1 LNAFAQQLLGV
12 AKGYLGPATQTFL
25 SAEFHAL
32 GVNANTIG
40 PEQLEALVARVRM
53 KAARAMGDERAAE
66 LASALAACGVV
77 QKAADGGH
85 RLASDAAAKLLAA
98 GRARPAEVAYRALVD
113 KHGDIE
119 AYCGLA
125 RAQAAQ
131 QDVGA
136 ALTTL
141 REAAA
146 RFAQGGDRATA
157 VALLLEAVAIAP
169 SDLAAHRRLAAALA
183 NQGDL
188 PSAIRE
194 YARFV
199 DMALAQ
205 QDTRRAWLELTYG
218 RETLGD
224 LPGLRAIVD
233 RLVAASGGSAGPA
246 PRIGEVPPI
255 IARSELAPRPPA
267 AKTHVPSP
275 IAMSRPTALTH
286 KSEPSALRP
295 EPPALRPEPAAV
307 RTEPPAL
314 RPEPPAL
321 RPEPPALRP
330 EPAALRTEPAKTVA
344 TAAAAAAAA
353 AEAKSHPL
361 GARMHAP
368 EQTTRPSASQ
378 TTVVLKG
385 ASTVTHATDLGGPI
399 DLLARAGFASNGH
412 TPQPVA
418 APARAPR
425 APRPPLDMES
435 QIKALVPKGN
445 DLDAANTAAT
455 KATLLIGMRDKRANE
470 ATLDAARRLLTLGKL
485 QSASDLLLD
494 YIAHGFTDREAQR
507 LLIEIDCA
515 IGRRDT
521 AKEKCHLLS
530 HAYRLDGRNDV
541 AEDVERIAR
550 IL

>member
-1 LNAFAQQLLGV
+1 MNAFAQQLLGV

-25 SAEFHAL
+25 SAEFQAL
-32 GVNANTIG
+32 GVNANTVS
-40 PEQLEALVARVRM
+40 PAQLESLVARVRT
-53 KAARAMGDERAAE
+53 KAARAMGEERAAE
-66 LASALAACGVV
+66 LASALSACGAA
-77 QKAADGGH
+77 QKPMNGGH
-85 RLASDAAAKLLAA
+85 RRASDAAAKLLEG
-98 GRARPAEVAYRALVD
+98 GRARQSEVAYRELVE

-119 AYCGLA
+119 AHCGLA

-141 REAAA
+141 REAAG
-146 RFAQGGDRATA
+146 RFAQRGDRASA

-199 DMALAQ
+199 DFALAQ
-205 QDTRRAWLELTYG
+205 KDTRRAWLELSYG

-233 RLVAASGGSAGPA
+233 RVAAATGGAAGPA
-246 PRIGEVPPI
+246 PRTGEIPPI
-255 IARSELAPRPPA
+255 IARSELAPRPVAPA
-267 AKTHVPSP
+267 PKIERP
-275 IAMSRPTALTH
+275 IFRVEAEPPTFRTTPA
-286 KSEPSALRP
+286 ALRP
-295 EPPALRPEPAAV
+295 EPRAFRSEPEPPTF

-314 RPEPPAL
+314 RPEPPK
-321 RPEPPALRP
+321 PEP
-330 EPAALRTEPAKTVA
+330 
-344 TAAAAAAAA
+344 
-353 AEAKSHPL
+353 
-361 GARMHAP
+361 
-368 EQTTRPSASQ
+368 TTRPSASQ
-378 TTVVLKG
+378 TTVVLNG
-385 ASTVTHATDLGGPI
+385 ASTVTHAEQVDLGRPV
-399 DLLARAGFASNGH
+399 DLLARAGLAPNGH
-412 TPQPVA
+412 KPAPIMAPVI
-418 APARAPR
+418 APARPPR
-425 APRPPLDMES
+425 AARPPLDLELQLRS
-435 QIKALVPKGN
+435 LVPQGN
-445 DLDAANTAAT
+445 DLEAANIVAAR
-455 KATLLIGMRDKRANE
+455 ATLLIGRRDKRATD
-470 ATLDAARRLLTLGKL
+470 ATLDAARRLLTHGKL

-494 YIAHGFTDREAQR
+494 YIAHGLTDREPQR

-530 HAYRLDGRNDV
+530 HAYRLDGRTDV

>member
-1 LNAFAQQLLGV
+1 MNAFAQQLLGV

-40 PEQLEALVARVRM
+40 PAQLESLVARVRT
-53 KAARAMGDERAAE
+53 KAARAMGEERAAE
-66 LASALAACGVV
+66 LASALAACAEA
-77 QKAADGGH
+77 QKPTSSGGSRSAH
-85 RLASDAAAKLLAA
+85 DAAAKLLES
-98 GRARPAEVAYRALVD
+98 GRARQSEVAYRELVD
-113 KHGDIE
+113 KQGDID

-141 REAAA
+141 REAAG
-146 RFAQGGDRATA
+146 RFAQRGDRATA

-188 PSAIRE
+188 PSAVRE

-205 QDTRRAWLELTYG
+205 QDTRRAWLELSYG

-233 RLVAASGGSAGPA
+233 RLAAATGGAAGPA
-246 PRIGEVPPI
+246 PRMGEVPPI
-255 IARSELAPRPPA
+255 IARSELAPRPAPPA
-267 AKTHVPSP
+267 PK
-275 IAMSRPTALTH
+275 IERPTFRA
-286 KSEPSALRP
+286 EP
-295 EPPALRPEPAAV
+295 EPPTF
-307 RTEPPAL
+307 RTEPRAL
-314 RPEPPAL
+314 RAEPPK
-321 RPEPPALRP
+321 
-330 EPAALRTEPAKTVA
+330 PAATT
-344 TAAAAAAAA
+344 
-353 AEAKSHPL
+353 SSSDHPL
-361 GARMHAP
+361 AARIHSQEP
-368 EQTTRPSASQ
+368 TTRPSASQ
-378 TTVVLKG
+378 TTVVLNG
-385 ASTVTHATDLGGPI
+385 ASTVTHAEQVDLGAV
-399 DLLARAGFASNGH
+399 DLLARAGLSPNGQK
-412 TPQPVA
+412 PQLVA
-418 APARAPR
+418 APVRPARR
-425 APRPPLDMES
+425 PRPPLDMEQELKS
-435 QIKALVPKGN
+435 LIPKGN
-445 DLDAANTAAT
+445 DLDAANTAST
-455 KATLLIGMRDKRANE
+455 RATLLIGMRDKRANE

-530 HAYRLDGRNDV
+530 HAYRLDGRTDV

>member
-25 SAEFHAL
+25 SSEFKAL

-40 PEQLEALVARVRM
+40 PAQLEALVARVRT

-66 LASALAACGVV
+66 LASALAACGAA
-77 QKAADGGH
+77 QKQTSGGH
-85 RLASDAAAKLLAA
+85 LLASDAAGKLLAS
-98 GRARPAEVAYRALVD
+98 GRAHPAEVAYRQLVE
-113 KHGDIE
+113 KHGDID

-131 QDVGA
+131 QDGGA

-146 RFAQGGDRATA
+146 KFAQAGDRASA
-157 VALLLEAVAIAP
+157 VGLLLEAVAIAP

-205 QDTRRAWLELTYG
+205 QDTRRAWLELAYG

-233 RLVAASGGSAGPA
+233 RVAAASGGSAGPA
-246 PRIGEVPPI
+246 PRTGEVPQM
-255 IARSELAPRPPA
+255 IARSELAPSAPTPRM
-267 AKTHVPSP
+267 HIPSP
-275 IAMSRPTALTH
+275 VAMSRPTALTP
-286 KSEPSALRP
+286 KS
-295 EPPALRPEPAAV
+295 EPPALRP
-307 RTEPPAL
+307 EPPAL

-330 EPAALRTEPAKTVA
+330 EPAALRAEPTKP
-344 TAAAAAAAA
+344 AAAAAAPKTQPLGQRLHA
-353 AEAKSHPL
+353 AEP
-361 GARMHAP
+361 
-368 EQTTRPSASQ
+368 TTRPSASQ

-385 ASTVTHATDLGGPI
+385 ASTVTHAQQVDLGGPV
-399 DLLARAGFASNGH
+399 DLLARAGFGSNGH
-412 TPQPVA
+412 TPRPVA
-418 APARAPR
+418 TPVRPPRPA
-425 APRPPLDMES
+425 RPPLDMELE
-435 QIKALVPKGN
+435 IKALVPNGN
-445 DLDAANTAAT
+445 DMAAANTVAT
-455 KATLLIGMRDKRANE
+455 RATLLIGMRDKRATD

-485 QSASDLLLD
+485 VPASDLLLD

-530 HAYRLDGRNDV
+530 HAYRLDGRTDV

>member
-1 LNAFAQQLLGV
+1 MNAFAQQLLGV
-12 AKGYLGPATQTFL
+12 AKGYLGPAAQTLL
-25 SAEFHAL
+25 STELHAI
-32 GVNANTIG
+32 GVNANTVT
-40 PEQLEALVARVRM
+40 PAQLDALVARVRA

-66 LASALAACGVV
+66 LASALAACGVA
-77 QKAADGGH
+77 QKPTDGGH
-85 RLASDAAAKLLAA
+85 RLASDAAAKLLAN
-98 GRARPAEVAYRALVD
+98 GRARHAEIAYRELVD

-119 AYCGLA
+119 SYCGLA
-125 RAQAAQ
+125 RAQAGQ

-141 REAAA
+141 RDAAA
-146 RFAQGGDRATA
+146 RFAQAGDRASA
-157 VALLLEAVAIAP
+157 VGLLLEAVAIAP

-199 DMALAQ
+199 DMALAEK
-205 QDTRRAWLELTYG
+205 DTRRAWLELAYG

-233 RLVAASGGSAGPA
+233 RVAVATGGAAGPA
-246 PRIGEVPPI
+246 PRSADVPPI
-255 IARSELAPRPPA
+255 IARSELAPRTPA
-267 AKTHVPSP
+267 AARPTHIPSP
-275 IAMSRPTALTH
+275 VAMSRPAALLQ
-286 KSEPSALRP
+286 KQ
-295 EPPALRPEPAAV
+295 
-307 RTEPPAL
+307 EPPAL

-330 EPAALRTEPAKTVA
+330 EPRALRPEPPALRPEAAALRTQSPTPRD
-344 TAAAAAAAA
+344 AAAV
-353 AEAKSHPL
+353 KSHPL
-361 GARMHAP
+361 GERLHATQP
-368 EQTTRPSASQ
+368 RTRPSASQ
-378 TTVVLKG
+378 TTVVLNG
-385 ASTVTHATDLGGPI
+385 ASTVTHAEQVDLGGPM
-399 DLLARAGFASNGH
+399 DLLARAGLSPNGH
-412 TPQPVA
+412 KPESVAEPVRA
-418 APARAPR
+418 ARP
-425 APRPPLDMES
+425 PRPPLDMELE
-435 QIKALVPKGN
+435 IKALVPKGN
-445 DLDAANTAAT
+445 DLEAANTAAT

-485 QSASDLLLD
+485 VPASDLLLD

-530 HAYRLDGRNDV
+530 YAYRLDGRTDV

>member
-25 SAEFHAL
+25 SSEFQAL

-40 PEQLEALVARVRM
+40 PAQLEALVARVRT

-66 LASALAACGVV
+66 LASALAACGAA
-77 QKAADGGH
+77 QKQSSGSH
-85 RLASDAAAKLLAA
+85 RLASDAAGKLLAG
-98 GRARPAEVAYRALVD
+98 GRAHPAEVAYRQLVE
-113 KHGDIE
+113 KHGDID

-131 QDVGA
+131 GDVGA

-146 RFAQGGDRATA
+146 KFAQAGDRASA
-157 VALLLEAVAIAP
+157 VGLLLEAVAIAP

-194 YARFV
+194 YGRFV

-205 QDTRRAWLELTYG
+205 QDTRRAWLELAYG

-233 RLVAASGGSAGPA
+233 RVAAASGGSAGPA
-246 PRIGEVPPI
+246 PRTGEVPQM
-255 IARSELAPRPPA
+255 IARSELAPRAPA
-267 AKTHVPSP
+267 PKTHIPSP
-275 IAMSRPTALTH
+275 IAMSRPTALTP
-286 KSEPSALRP
+286 KS
-295 EPPALRPEPAAV
+295 EPPALRPEPPV
-307 RTEPPAL
+307 L

-330 EPAALRTEPAKTVA
+330 GPAALRAEPTKPP
-344 TAAAAAAAA
+344 AAAAAPKTQPLGQRLQA
-353 AEAKSHPL
+353 AEP
-361 GARMHAP
+361 
-368 EQTTRPSASQ
+368 TTRPSASQ
-378 TTVVLKG
+378 TTVVLNG
-385 ASTVTHATDLGGPI
+385 ASTVTHAQQIDLGGPV
-399 DLLARAGFASNGH
+399 DLLARAGFGSNGH

-418 APARAPR
+418 TPVRPPRPA
-425 APRPPLDMES
+425 RPPLDMELE
-435 QIKALVPKGN
+435 IKALVPKGN
-445 DLDAANTAAT
+445 DMAAANTAAT
-455 KATLLIGMRDKRANE
+455 RATLLIGMRDKRATD

-485 QSASDLLLD
+485 VPASDLLLD

-530 HAYRLDGRNDV
+530 HAYRLDGRTDV

>member
-25 SAEFHAL
+25 STEFHAL
-32 GVNANTIG
+32 GVNANTIS
-40 PEQLEALVARVRM
+40 PAQLDGLVARVRT
-53 KAARAMGDERAAE
+53 KAARAMGEERAAE
-66 LASALAACGVV
+66 LALALAACGAT
-77 QKAADGGH
+77 QRPTSGGH
-85 RLASDAAAKLLAA
+85 RKATESAAKLLES
-98 GRARPAEVAYRALVD
+98 GKARQSEVAYRELVE

-125 RAQAAQ
+125 RALAAQ

-141 REAAA
+141 REAAG
-146 RFAQGGDRATA
+146 RFAQRGDRATA

-205 QDTRRAWLELTYG
+205 HDTRRAWLELSYG

-233 RLVAASGGSAGPA
+233 RVAAATGGSAGPA
-246 PRIGEVPPI
+246 PRTGEVPPM
-255 IARSELAPRPPA
+255 IARSELAPRPVTSAPKMDRPVFHPMPEPPTFRTTPA
-267 AKTHVPSP
+267 
-275 IAMSRPTALTH
+275 
-286 KSEPSALRP
+286 ALRP
-295 EPPALRPEPAAV
+295 QPHAFRSEVEPPTF

-314 RPEPPAL
+314 RVEPVKPEPTK
-321 RPEPPALRP
+321 RP
-330 EPAALRTEPAKTVA
+330 EPAKAEPARI
-344 TAAAAAAAA
+344 
-353 AEAKSHPL
+353 S
-361 GARMHAP
+361 AP
-368 EQTTRPSASQ
+368 QTTRPSASQ
-378 TTVVLKG
+378 TTVVLNG
-385 ASTVTHATDLGGPI
+385 ASTVTHAQQADLGKPV
-399 DLLARAGFASNGH
+399 DLLARAGLAPNGH
-412 TPQPVA
+412 KPAPVMA
-418 APARAPR
+418 PVIAPARPA
-425 APRPPLDMES
+425 RPPLDLEREL
-435 QIKALVPKGN
+435 KALVPQGN
-445 DLDAANTAAT
+445 DLESANIVAAR
-455 KATLLIGMRDKRANE
+455 ATLLIGRRDKRATD
-470 ATLDAARRLLTLGKL
+470 ATLDAARRLLTHGKL

-494 YIAHGFTDREAQR
+494 YIAHGLTDREPQR

-530 HAYRLDGRNDV
+530 HAYRLDGRTDV

>member
-1 LNAFAQQLLGV
+1 MNAFAQQLLGV
-12 AKGYLGPATQTFL
+12 AKGYLGPAAQTFL
-25 SAEFHAL
+25 SAEFKAL
-32 GVNANTIG
+32 GVNANTVG
-40 PEQLEALVARVRM
+40 PAQLSGLVERVRL
-53 KAARAMGDERAAE
+53 KAARAMGEERASE
-66 LASALAACGVV
+66 LASALSACGVA
-77 QKAADGGH
+77 QKAADGSH
-85 RLASDAAAKLLAA
+85 RLASDAAARLLAG
-98 GRARPAEVAYRALVD
+98 GRAKHSETAYRQLVE
-113 KHGDIE
+113 KHGDLE

-141 REAAA
+141 RDAAA

-205 QDTRRAWLELTYG
+205 QDTRRAWLELVYG

-224 LPGLRAIVD
+224 LPGIRAIVD
-233 RLVAASGGSAGPA
+233 RVAAATGGAAGPA
-246 PRIGEVPPI
+246 PRVGEVPEI
-255 IARSELAPRPPA
+255 IARSELAPRAPA
-267 AKTHVPSP
+267 AKTTHIPSP
-275 IAMSRPTALTH
+275 VAMSRPTALTP
-286 KSEPSALRP
+286 KTEPPVLRPEPPTFRIEPSALR
-295 EPPALRPEPAAV
+295 AEPAN
-307 RTEPPAL
+307 R
-314 RPEPPAL
+314 
-321 RPEPPALRP
+321 
-330 EPAALRTEPAKTVA
+330 
-344 TAAAAAAAA
+344 AAAVASTP
-353 AEAKSHPL
+353 KSQPL
-361 GARMHAP
+361 GARLHSTEP
-368 EQTTRPSASQ
+368 KTRPSASQ

-385 ASTVTHATDLGGPI
+385 ASTVTHAEQVDLGGPV
-399 DLLARAGFASNGH
+399 DLLARAGLSRNGH
-412 TPQPVA
+412 KPVPVA
-418 APARAPR
+418 APAPR
-425 APRPPLDMES
+425 PARPARPPLDMEHELRT
-435 QIKALVPKGN
+435 LVPKGN
-445 DLDAANTAAT
+445 DMEAANTAST
-455 KATLLIGMRDKRANE
+455 RATLLIGMRDKRAND

-494 YIAHGFTDREAQR
+494 FIAHGFTDREAQR

-530 HAYRLDGRNDV
+530 HAYRLDGRTDV

>member
-12 AKGYLGPATQTFL
+12 AKGYFGPAAQTLL
-25 SAEFHAL
+25 STEFQAL
-32 GVNANTIG
+32 GVNANTVSPAELAG
-40 PEQLEALVARVRM
+40 LVERVRK
-53 KAARAMGDERAAE
+53 KAARAMGDQRASE

-77 QKAADGGH
+77 QKPVGRGH
-85 RLASDAAAKLLAA
+85 RVASDSAGRLLAS
-98 GRARPAEVAYRALVD
+98 GRARHAEIAYQKLVD
-113 KHGDIE
+113 EHGDIE

-125 RAQAAQ
+125 RAQAGL
-131 QDVGA
+131 QDEGA

-141 REAAA
+141 RAGAAK
-146 RFAQGGDRATA
+146 FAQAGDRASA
-157 VALLLEAVAIAP
+157 VVLLLEAVSIAP

-199 DMALAQ
+199 DVALAQ
-205 QDTRRAWLELTYG
+205 QDTRRAWLELAYG

-233 RLVAASGGSAGPA
+233 RVAAASGGAAGPT
-246 PRIGEVPPI
+246 PRTGEVPQI
-255 IARSELAPRPPA
+255 IARSDLASRAAA
-267 AKTHVPSP
+267 AKIPHLPSP
-275 IAMSRPTALTH
+275 VAMSRPAALT
-286 KSEPSALRP
+286 PRP
-295 EPPALRPEPAAV
+295 EPPALRSLGERLRPPEP
-307 RTEPPAL
+307 
-314 RPEPPAL
+314 
-321 RPEPPALRP
+321 
-330 EPAALRTEPAKTVA
+330 
-344 TAAAAAAAA
+344 
-353 AEAKSHPL
+353 
-361 GARMHAP
+361 
-368 EQTTRPSASQ
+368 QTRPSASQ

-385 ASTVTHATDLGGPI
+385 ASTVTHAEQVDLGGPA
-399 DLLARAGFASNGH
+399 DLLARAGLSPNGYKPKPVVASVRPGR
-412 TPQPVA
+412 
-418 APARAPR
+418 PA
-425 APRPPLDMES
+425 RPPLDLEHE
-435 QIKALVPKGN
+435 IKALVPKGN
-445 DLDAANTAAT
+445 DMEAANTAAT
-455 KATLLIGMRDKRANE
+455 RAALLISMRDKRAND

-494 YIAHGFTDREAQR
+494 YIAHGFVDRQAQR

-530 HAYRLDGRNDV
+530 YAYRLDGRADV

>member
-1 LNAFAQQLLGV
+1 MNAFAQQLLGV
-12 AKGYLGPATQTFL
+12 AKGYLGPAAQTFL

-32 GVNANTIG
+32 GVNANTVT
-40 PEQLEALVARVRM
+40 PAQLTGLVERVRT
-53 KAARAMGDERAAE
+53 KAARAMGEERASE
-66 LASALAACGVV
+66 LASALSACGIA
-77 QKAADGGH
+77 QKATDGGH
-85 RLASDAAAKLLAA
+85 RLANEAAAKLLEG
-98 GRARPAEVAYRALVD
+98 GRAQHSEIAYRQLVE
-113 KHGDIE
+113 KHGDID

-131 QDVGA
+131 QDIGA

-141 REAAA
+141 REAAG
-146 RFAQGGDRATA
+146 RFAQAGDRASA

-205 QDTRRAWLELTYG
+205 NDTRRAWLELAYG

-233 RLVAASGGSAGPA
+233 RVAAATGGSAGPA
-246 PRIGEVPPI
+246 PRTGEVPPI
-255 IARSELAPRPPA
+255 IARSELAPRAPA
-267 AKTHVPSP
+267 PNATHIPSP
-275 IAMSRPTALTH
+275 VAMSRPAALTH
-286 KSEPSALRP
+286 KPAPSI
-295 EPPALRPEPAAV
+295 
-307 RTEPPAL
+307 L

-321 RPEPPALRP
+321 RPEPPAIRP
-330 EPAALRTEPAKTVA
+330 EPAAQSRAMPPEPPTFRDEPRAFRA
-344 TAAAAAAAA
+344 APPQPSAAAAPATKSGPLAERLHAT
-353 AEAKSHPL
+353 EAK
-361 GARMHAP
+361 
-368 EQTTRPSASQ
+368 TRPSASQ
-378 TTVVLKG
+378 TTVVLNG
-385 ASTVTHATDLGGPI
+385 ASTVTHAEHADLGGSA
-399 DLLARAGFASNGH
+399 DLLARAGLSPNGH
-412 TPQPVA
+412 RPEPVA
-418 APARAPR
+418 APARPAR
-425 APRPPLDMES
+425 VARPPVDMEREL
-435 QIKALVPKGN
+435 KNLVPKGN
-445 DLDAANTAAT
+445 DLEAAKTAST
-455 KATLLIGMRDKRANE
+455 RATLLIGMRDKRANE
-470 ATLDAARRLLTLGKL
+470 STLDAARRLLTHGKL

-494 YIAHGFTDREAQR
+494 FIAHGFTDREAQR

-521 AKEKCHLLS
+521 AKEKCQLLS
-530 HAYRLDGRNDV
+530 HAYRLDGRTDV

>member
-1 LNAFAQQLLGV
+1 MNAFAQQLLGV

-25 SAEFHAL
+25 SSEFQAL

-40 PEQLEALVARVRM
+40 PAQLEALVVRVRT

-66 LASALAACGVV
+66 LASALAACGAV
-77 QKAADGGH
+77 QKQTSGGH
-85 RLASDAAAKLLAA
+85 RLASDAAGKLLAG
-98 GRARPAEVAYRALVD
+98 GRARPAEVAYRQLVE
-113 KHGDIE
+113 KHGDID

-146 RFAQGGDRATA
+146 KFAQAGDRASA
-157 VALLLEAVAIAP
+157 VSLLLEAVAIAP

-205 QDTRRAWLELTYG
+205 QDTRRAWLELAYG

-233 RLVAASGGSAGPA
+233 RVAAASGGSAGPA
-246 PRIGEVPPI
+246 PRTGEVPAI
-255 IARSELAPRPPA
+255 IARSELAPRAPA
-267 AKTHVPSP
+267 PQTHIPSP
-275 IAMSRPTALTH
+275 VAMPRPTALTPR
-286 KSEPSALRP
+286 SEPPALRP
-295 EPPALRPEPAAV
+295 EPPAL

-321 RPEPPALRP
+321 RPVPAALQP
-330 EPAALRTEPAKTVA
+330 EPATLRAEPTTPAAPPAASKTQ
-344 TAAAAAAAA
+344 
-353 AEAKSHPL
+353 PL
-361 GARMHAP
+361 GQRLHAP
-368 EQTTRPSASQ
+368 EPTTRPSASQ

-385 ASTVTHATDLGGPI
+385 ASTVTHAEQVDLGGPV
-399 DLLARAGFASNGH
+399 DLLARAGFGSNGH
-412 TPQPVA
+412 KPQPVV
-418 APARAPR
+418 APVRTARPA
-425 APRPPLDMES
+425 RPPLDMEPE
-435 QIKALVPKGN
+435 IKALVPKGN
-445 DLDAANTAAT
+445 DLEAANISAT
-455 KATLLIGMRDKRANE
+455 RATLLIGMRDGRATD

-485 QSASDLLLD
+485 VSASDLLLD
-494 YIAHGFTDREAQR
+494 YIAHGFMDREAQR

-530 HAYRLDGRNDV
+530 HAYRLDGRTDV

>member
-12 AKGYLGPATQTFL
+12 AKGYLGPAAQTFL
-25 SAEFHAL
+25 STELHAL
-32 GVNANTIG
+32 GVNANTVS
-40 PEQLEALVARVRM
+40 PAQLDALVARVRT
-53 KAARAMGDERAAE
+53 KAARAMGDERAGE
-66 LASALAACGVV
+66 LASALSACGVV
-77 QKAADGGH
+77 QKPVEGGH
-85 RLASDAAAKLLAA
+85 RLASDAAAKLLEG
-98 GRARPAEVAYRALVD
+98 GRARHAEVAYRALAE
-113 KHGDIE
+113 KHGDVE

-146 RFAQGGDRATA
+146 RFAQAGDRATA
-157 VALLLEAVAIAP
+157 VGLLLEAVAIAP
-169 SDLAAHRRLAAALA
+169 SDLSAHRRLAAALA

-199 DMALAQ
+199 DMSLAEK
-205 QDTRRAWLELTYG
+205 DTRRAWLELAYG

-233 RLVAASGGSAGPA
+233 RVAAASGGAAGPA
-246 PRIGEVPPI
+246 PRSGDVPQI
-255 IARSELAPRPPA
+255 IARSELAPRAPAPALRTEPPA
-267 AKTHVPSP
+267 P
-275 IAMSRPTALTH
+275 
-286 KSEPSALRP
+286 RP
-295 EPPALRPEPAAV
+295 EPPALRTEPPVLKPAPRTLRAEPAAV
-307 RTEPPAL
+307 RPA
-314 RPEPPAL
+314 PTTP
-321 RPEPPALRP
+321 
-330 EPAALRTEPAKTVA
+330 VA
-344 TAAAAAAAA
+344 PSVAR
-353 AEAKSHPL
+353 SPL
-361 GARMHAP
+361 AQRIHAP
-368 EQTTRPSASQ
+368 ETTRPSASQ

-385 ASTVTHATDLGGPI
+385 ASTITHAQEADLGPV
-399 DLLARAGFASNGH
+399 DLLARAGFSSTGH
-412 TPQPVA
+412 KVEPVA
-418 APARAPR
+418 ASVQPARTA
-425 APRPPLDMES
+425 RPPRDLEKEL
-435 QIKALVPKGN
+435 KALVPSGN
-445 DLDAANTAAT
+445 DLTAANTAAH
-455 KATLLIGMRDKRANE
+455 KATLLIGMRDKRATD

-485 QSASDLLLD
+485 PSASDLLLD
-494 YIAHGFTDREAQR
+494 YIAHGFADREAQR

-530 HAYRLDGRNDV
+530 HAYRLDGRTDV

>member
-1 LNAFAQQLLGV
+1 MNAFAQQLLGV

-25 SAEFHAL
+25 SSEFQAL

-40 PEQLEALVARVRM
+40 PAQLEALVTRVRT

-66 LASALAACGVV
+66 LASALAACGAA
-77 QKAADGGH
+77 QKQTSGGH
-85 RLASDAAAKLLAA
+85 RHASDAAEKLLAG
-98 GRARPAEVAYRALVD
+98 GRAHPAELAYRQLVE
-113 KHGDIE
+113 KHGDID

-141 REAAA
+141 RDAAA
-146 RFAQGGDRATA
+146 KFAQAGDRASA
-157 VALLLEAVAIAP
+157 VGLLLEAVAIAP

-205 QDTRRAWLELTYG
+205 QDTRRAWLELAYG

-233 RLVAASGGSAGPA
+233 RVAAASGGSAGPA
-246 PRIGEVPPI
+246 PRTGEVPPI
-255 IARSELAPRPPA
+255 IARSELAPRARAPQ
-267 AKTHVPSP
+267 THIPSP
-275 IAMSRPTALTH
+275 VAMPRPTALT
-286 KSEPSALRP
+286 PRP
-295 EPPALRPEPAAV
+295 EPPALR
-307 RTEPPAL
+307 L
-314 RPEPPAL
+314 EPPAL

-330 EPAALRTEPAKTVA
+330 EPAALRPEPAALRPEPAALRAELTKP
-344 TAAAAAAAA
+344 AAAPAAP
-353 AEAKSHPL
+353 KIQPL
-361 GARMHAP
+361 GQRLHASEP
-368 EQTTRPSASQ
+368 TTRPSASQ

-385 ASTVTHATDLGGPI
+385 ASTVTHAEQVDLGGPV
-399 DLLARAGFASNGH
+399 DLLARAGFGTNGH
-412 TPQPVA
+412 KPQPVA
-418 APARAPR
+418 APVHTFRA
-425 APRPPLDMES
+425 ARPPLDMEPE
-435 QIKALVPKGN
+435 IKALVPKGN
-445 DLDAANTAAT
+445 DLEAANIAAT
-455 KATLLIGMRDKRANE
+455 RATLLIGMRDKRATDG
-470 ATLDAARRLLTLGKL
+470 TLDAARRLLTLGKL
-485 QSASDLLLD
+485 VSASDLLLD

-530 HAYRLDGRNDV
+530 HAYRLDGRTDV

>member
-1 LNAFAQQLLGV
+1 MNAFAQQLLGV

-25 SAEFHAL
+25 STEFHAL
-32 GVNANTIG
+32 GVNANTIS
-40 PEQLEALVARVRM
+40 PAQLDGLVARVRT
-53 KAARAMGDERAAE
+53 KAARAMGEERAAE
-66 LASALAACGVV
+66 LASALAACGAA
-77 QKAADGGH
+77 QKTTNGGQ
-85 RLASDAAAKLLAA
+85 RRATESAAKLLES
-98 GRARPAEVAYRALVD
+98 GKARQSEVAFRDLVE
-113 KHGDIE
+113 KRGDID

-141 REAAA
+141 REAAG
-146 RFAQGGDRATA
+146 RFAQRGDRASA

-183 NQGDL
+183 NQGDM

-194 YARFV
+194 YARYV

-205 QDTRRAWLELTYG
+205 HDTRRAWLELSYG

-233 RLVAASGGSAGPA
+233 RVAAATGGSAGPA
-246 PRIGEVPPI
+246 PRTGEVPPM
-255 IARSELAPRPPA
+255 IARSELAPKPVAPAPKMDRPVFHPMPEPPTFRTTPA
-267 AKTHVPSP
+267 
-275 IAMSRPTALTH
+275 
-286 KSEPSALRP
+286 ALRP
-295 EPPALRPEPAAV
+295 QPHAFRSEVEPPTF

-314 RPEPPAL
+314 RVEPAKPEPIK
-321 RPEPPALRP
+321 RPEPEKVQPARI
-330 EPAALRTEPAKTVA
+330 AA
-344 TAAAAAAAA
+344 
-353 AEAKSHPL
+353 S
-361 GARMHAP
+361 
-368 EQTTRPSASQ
+368 QTTRPSASQ
-378 TTVVLKG
+378 TTVVLNG
-385 ASTVTHATDLGGPI
+385 ASTVTHAEQVDLGKPV
-399 DLLARAGFASNGH
+399 DLLARAGLSPNGH
-412 TPQPVA
+412 NSAAVPAPVI
-418 APARAPR
+418 APPR
-425 APRPPLDMES
+425 PPRPARPPLDLEREL
-435 QIKALVPKGN
+435 KALVPQGN
-445 DLDAANTAAT
+445 DLDAANVVAAR
-455 KATLLIGMRDKRANE
+455 ATLLIGRRDKRATD
-470 ATLDAARRLLTLGKL
+470 ATLDAARRLLTHGKL

-494 YIAHGFTDREAQR
+494 YIAHGLTDREPQR

-530 HAYRLDGRNDV
+530 HAYRLDGRTDV

>member
-25 SAEFHAL
+25 STEFQAL
-32 GVNANTIG
+32 GVNANTIS
-40 PEQLEALVARVRM
+40 PAQLDALVARVRT

-66 LASALAACGVV
+66 LASALAACGAL
-77 QKAADGGH
+77 QKPANGGH
-85 RLASDAAAKLLAA
+85 RRATESAAKLLEN
-98 GRARPAEVAYRALVD
+98 GKARQSEVAYRELVE
-113 KHGDIE
+113 KHGDID

-141 REAAA
+141 REAAG
-146 RFAQGGDRATA
+146 RFAQQGDRASA

-183 NQGDL
+183 NQGDM

-205 QDTRRAWLELTYG
+205 HDTRRAWLELSYG

-233 RLVAASGGSAGPA
+233 RLAAATGGSAGPA
-246 PRIGEVPPI
+246 PRTGEVPPM
-255 IARSELAPRPPA
+255 IARSELAPRPVVPA
-267 AKTHVPSP
+267 PK
-275 IAMSRPTALTH
+275 IDRPVFH
-286 KSEPSALRP
+286 PMP
-295 EPPALRPEPAAV
+295 EPPTFRTTPAALQPQPHAFRSEV
-307 RTEPPAL
+307 EPPTFRTEPPAL
-314 RPEPPAL
+314 RVEPAKAEPTK
-321 RPEPPALRP
+321 RPEPKPA
-330 EPAALRTEPAKTVA
+330 PAPILA
-344 TAAAAAAAA
+344 
-353 AEAKSHPL
+353 S
-361 GARMHAP
+361 
-368 EQTTRPSASQ
+368 QTTRPSASQ
-378 TTVVLKG
+378 TTVVLNG
-385 ASTVTHATDLGGPI
+385 ASTVTHAEHADLGKPV
-399 DLLARAGFASNGH
+399 DLLARAGLTPNGH
-412 TPQPVA
+412 KPAPVPA
-418 APARAPR
+418 PVIAPARPPR
-425 APRPPLDMES
+425 PARPPLDIEREL
-435 QIKALVPKGN
+435 KALVPQGN
-445 DLDAANTAAT
+445 DLESANVVAAR
-455 KATLLIGMRDKRANE
+455 ATLLIGMRDKRATD
-470 ATLDAARRLLTLGKL
+470 ATLDAARRLLTHGKL

-494 YIAHGFTDREAQR
+494 YIAHGLTDREPQR

-530 HAYRLDGRNDV
+530 HAYRLDGRTDV

>member
-1 LNAFAQQLLGV
+1 MNAFAQQLLGV

-25 SAEFHAL
+25 STEFNAL
-32 GVNANTIG
+32 GVNANTVS
-40 PEQLEALVARVRM
+40 PAQLDALVARVRT

-66 LASALAACGVV
+66 LASALAACGAA
-77 QKAADGGH
+77 QKPQNGGH
-85 RLASDAAAKLLAA
+85 RRATESAAKLLESGKARQSEAA
-98 GRARPAEVAYRALVD
+98 FRELVE
-113 KHGDIE
+113 KRGDID

-141 REAAA
+141 REAAG
-146 RFAQGGDRATA
+146 RFAQRGDRASA

-183 NQGDL
+183 NQGDM

-205 QDTRRAWLELTYG
+205 QDTRRAWLELSYG

-233 RLVAASGGSAGPA
+233 RVAAATGGSAGPA
-246 PRIGEVPPI
+246 PRTGEVPPM
-255 IARSELAPRPPA
+255 IARSELAPKPVAPTPKMDRPVFHPMQEPPTFRTTPA
-267 AKTHVPSP
+267 
-275 IAMSRPTALTH
+275 
-286 KSEPSALRP
+286 ALRP
-295 EPPALRPEPAAV
+295 QPFAFRSEPEPPTF

-314 RPEPPAL
+314 RVEPVKSEPPK
-321 RPEPPALRP
+321 PELPKS
-330 EPAALRTEPAKTVA
+330 EPAKL
-344 TAAAAAAAA
+344 
-353 AEAKSHPL
+353 EP
-361 GARMHAP
+361 ARISAS
-368 EQTTRPSASQ
+368 QTTRPSASQ
-378 TTVVLKG
+378 TTVVLNG
-385 ASTVTHATDLGGPI
+385 ASTVTHAEQVDLGKPV
-399 DLLARAGFASNGH
+399 DLLARAGLSPNGH
-412 TPQPVA
+412 KPAPVP
-418 APARAPR
+418 APVIAPPR
-425 APRPPLDMES
+425 PPRPARPPLDLEREL
-435 QIKALVPKGN
+435 KALVPKGN
-445 DLDAANTAAT
+445 DLDSANVVAAR
-455 KATLLIGMRDKRANE
+455 ATLLIGMRDKRATD
-470 ATLDAARRLLTLGKL
+470 ATLDAARRLLTHGKL

-494 YIAHGFTDREAQR
+494 YIAHGLTDREPQR

-530 HAYRLDGRNDV
+530 HAYRLDGRTDV

>member
-25 SAEFHAL
+25 SSEFNAL
-32 GVNANTIG
+32 GVNANTVS
-40 PEQLEALVARVRM
+40 PAQLDALVARVRT
-53 KAARAMGDERAAE
+53 KAARAMGEERATE
-66 LASALAACGVV
+66 LASALAACGAA
-77 QKAADGGH
+77 QKQQNGGD
-85 RLASDAAAKLLAA
+85 RRATESAAKLLES
-98 GRARPAEVAYRALVD
+98 GKARQSEVAFRELVE
-113 KHGDIE
+113 KRGDID

-131 QDVGA
+131 QDIGA
-136 ALTTL
+136 AITTL
-141 REAAA
+141 REAAG
-146 RFAQGGDRATA
+146 RFAQRGDRASA

-183 NQGDL
+183 NQGDM

-205 QDTRRAWLELTYG
+205 QDTRRAWLELSYG

-233 RLVAASGGSAGPA
+233 RVAAATGGSAGPA
-246 PRIGEVPPI
+246 PRTGEVPQM
-255 IARSELAPRPPA
+255 IARSELAP
-267 AKTHVPSP
+267 K
-275 IAMSRPTALTH
+275 PTAPAPKIDRPVFH
-286 KSEPSALRP
+286 PMPEPPTFRTTPAALRP
-295 EPPALRPEPAAV
+295 QPFAFRSEPEPPTF

-314 RPEPPAL
+314 RVEPVK
-321 RPEPPALRP
+321 P
-330 EPAALRTEPAKTVA
+330 EPAKQLEPAKVEPA
-344 TAAAAAAAA
+344 KVEPARITA
-353 AEAKSHPL
+353 S
-361 GARMHAP
+361 
-368 EQTTRPSASQ
+368 QTTRPSASQ
-378 TTVVLKG
+378 TTVVLNG
-385 ASTVTHATDLGGPI
+385 ASTVTHAEQVNLGKPV
-399 DLLARAGFASNGH
+399 DLLARAGLSPNGH
-412 TPQPVA
+412 KPVA
-418 APARAPR
+418 VPAPVIA
-425 APRPPLDMES
+425 APRPPRPARPPRDLEREL
-435 QIKALVPKGN
+435 KAFVPKGN
-445 DLDAANTAAT
+445 DLDSANVVAAR
-455 KATLLIGMRDKRANE
+455 ATLLIGMRDKRATD
-470 ATLDAARRLLTLGKL
+470 ATLDAARRLLTHGKL

-494 YIAHGFTDREAQR
+494 YIAHGLTDREPQR

-530 HAYRLDGRNDV
+530 HAYRLDGRTDV

>member
-25 SAEFHAL
+25 SSEFQAL
-32 GVNANTIG
+32 GVNANTIS
-40 PEQLEALVARVRM
+40 PAQLDALVSRVRT
-53 KAARAMGDERAAE
+53 KATRAMGEERAAE
-66 LASALAACGVV
+66 LASALAACGAA
-77 QKAADGGH
+77 QKPQNGGH
-85 RLASDAAAKLLAA
+85 RRATESAAKLLES
-98 GRARPAEVAYRALVD
+98 GKARQSEVAFRELVE
-113 KHGDIE
+113 KRGDID

-141 REAAA
+141 REAAG
-146 RFAQGGDRATA
+146 RFAQRGDRASA

-183 NQGDL
+183 NQGDM

-205 QDTRRAWLELTYG
+205 HDTRRAWLELSYG

-233 RLVAASGGSAGPA
+233 RVAAATGGSAGPA
-246 PRIGEVPPI
+246 PRTGEVPPM
-255 IARSELAPRPPA
+255 IARSELAPKPVAPAPKLDRPVFHPMPEPPTFRTTPA
-267 AKTHVPSP
+267 
-275 IAMSRPTALTH
+275 
-286 KSEPSALRP
+286 ALRP
-295 EPPALRPEPAAV
+295 QPFAFRSEPEPPTF
-307 RTEPPAL
+307 RTEPPAPL
-314 RPEPPAL
+314 VESTKPEA
-321 RPEPPALRP
+321 
-330 EPAALRTEPAKTVA
+330 
-344 TAAAAAAAA
+344 
-353 AEAKSHPL
+353 
-361 GARMHAP
+361 
-368 EQTTRPSASQ
+368 TTRPSASQ
-378 TTVVLKG
+378 TTVVLNG
-385 ASTVTHATDLGGPI
+385 ASTVTHAEQVNLGKPV
-399 DLLARAGFASNGH
+399 DLLARAGLSPNGH
-412 TPQPVA
+412 KPASVPAPVI
-418 APARAPR
+418 AP
-425 APRPPLDMES
+425 PRPPRPVRPPRDLEREL
-435 QIKALVPKGN
+435 KALVPQGN
-445 DLDAANTAAT
+445 DLDSANVVAAR
-455 KATLLIGMRDKRANE
+455 ATLLIGMRDKRATE
-470 ATLDAARRLLTLGKL
+470 ATLDAARRLLTHGKL
-485 QSASDLLLD
+485 QSASDLILD
-494 YIAHGFTDREAQR
+494 YIAHGLTDREPQR

-530 HAYRLDGRNDV
+530 HAYRLDGRTDV

>member
-1 LNAFAQQLLGV
+1 MNAFAQQLLGV

-25 SAEFHAL
+25 SSEFHAL

-40 PEQLEALVARVRM
+40 PAQLEALVARVRT

-66 LASALAACGVV
+66 LASALAACGAA
-77 QKAADGGH
+77 QKQTGGGH
-85 RLASDAAAKLLAA
+85 RLASDAAGKLLAG
-98 GRARPAEVAYRALVD
+98 GRAHPAEVAYRQLVE
-113 KHGDIE
+113 KHGDID

-131 QDVGA
+131 QDIGA

-146 RFAQGGDRATA
+146 RFAQAGDRASA
-157 VALLLEAVAIAP
+157 VGLLLEAVAIAP

-205 QDTRRAWLELTYG
+205 HDTRRAWLELAYG

-233 RLVAASGGSAGPA
+233 RLAAASGGSAGPA
-246 PRIGEVPPI
+246 PRTGEVPPI
-255 IARSELAPRPPA
+255 IARSELAPRTPAPP
-267 AKTHVPSP
+267 THIPSP
-275 IAMSRPTALTH
+275 IAMSRPTALTP
-286 KSEPSALRP
+286 KA
-295 EPPALRPEPAAV
+295 EPPALRPE
-307 RTEPPAL
+307 R
-314 RPEPPAL
+314 PAL

-330 EPAALRTEPAKTVA
+330 EPAVRAEPTKP
-344 TAAAAAAAA
+344 AAAAAAP
-353 AEAKSHPL
+353 KNQPL
-361 GARMHAP
+361 GQRLRAP
-368 EQTTRPSASQ
+368 EPTTRPSASQ

-385 ASTVTHATDLGGPI
+385 ASTVTHAEQVDLGGPI
-399 DLLARAGFASNGH
+399 DLLARAGFGTNGH
-412 TPQPVA
+412 TPTPVIT
-418 APARAPR
+418 PARPPR
-425 APRPPLDMES
+425 PARPPLDMEPE
-435 QIKALVPKGN
+435 IKALVPNGN
-445 DLDAANTAAT
+445 DMAAANTAAT
-455 KATLLIGMRDKRANE
+455 RATLLIGMRDKRATE

-485 QSASDLLLD
+485 VPASDLLLD

-530 HAYRLDGRNDV
+530 HAYRLDGRTDV

>member
-25 SAEFHAL
+25 STEFQAL
-32 GVNANTIG
+32 GVNANTIS
-40 PEQLEALVARVRM
+40 PAQLDALVARVRT

-66 LASALAACGVV
+66 LASALAACGAL
-77 QKAADGGH
+77 QKPANGGH
-85 RLASDAAAKLLAA
+85 RRATESAAKLLEN
-98 GRARPAEVAYRALVD
+98 GKARQSEVAYRELVE
-113 KHGDIE
+113 KHGDID

-141 REAAA
+141 REAAG
-146 RFAQGGDRATA
+146 RFAQQGDRASA

-183 NQGDL
+183 NQGDM

-205 QDTRRAWLELTYG
+205 HDTRRAWLELSYG

-233 RLVAASGGSAGPA
+233 RLAAATGGSAGPA
-246 PRIGEVPPI
+246 PRTGEVPPM
-255 IARSELAPRPPA
+255 IARSELAPRPVVPA
-267 AKTHVPSP
+267 PKIV
-275 IAMSRPTALTH
+275 RPVFH
-286 KSEPSALRP
+286 PMPEPPTFRTTPAALRP
-295 EPPALRPEPAAV
+295 QPHAFRSEVEPP
-307 RTEPPAL
+307 TF
-314 RPEPPAL
+314 
-321 RPEPPALRP
+321 
-330 EPAALRTEPAKTVA
+330 RTEPAKP
-344 TAAAAAAAA
+344 
-353 AEAKSHPL
+353 EP
-361 GARMHAP
+361 AP
-368 EQTTRPSASQ
+368 ILASQTTRPSASQ
-378 TTVVLKG
+378 TTVVLNG
-385 ASTVTHATDLGGPI
+385 ASTVTHAEHADLGKPV
-399 DLLARAGFASNGH
+399 DLLARAGLTPNGH
-412 TPQPVA
+412 KPAPVPA
-418 APARAPR
+418 PVIAPARPPR
-425 APRPPLDMES
+425 PARPPLDIEREL
-435 QIKALVPKGN
+435 KALVPQGN
-445 DLDAANTAAT
+445 DLESANVVAAR
-455 KATLLIGMRDKRANE
+455 ATLLIGMRDKRATD
-470 ATLDAARRLLTLGKL
+470 ATLDAARRLLTHGKL

-494 YIAHGFTDREAQR
+494 YIAHGLTDREPQR

-530 HAYRLDGRNDV
+530 HAYRLDGRTDV

>member
-1 LNAFAQQLLGV
+1 MNAFAQQLLGV

-32 GVNANTIG
+32 GVNANTVS
-40 PEQLEALVARVRM
+40 PAQLESLVARVRM
-53 KAARAMGDERAAE
+53 KAARAMGEERAAE
-66 LASALAACGVV
+66 LAAALSACGAA
-77 QKAADGGH
+77 QKPMNGGH
-85 RLASDAAAKLLAA
+85 RRASDGAAKLLES
-98 GRARPAEVAYRALVD
+98 GRARESELAYRQLVE

-119 AYCGLA
+119 AYCGLS

-141 REAAA
+141 RDAAA

-188 PSAIRE
+188 PSAVRE

-205 QDTRRAWLELTYG
+205 QDTRRAWLELAYG

-233 RLVAASGGSAGPA
+233 RVAAATGGAAGPA
-246 PRIGEVPPI
+246 PRMGEVPAI
-255 IARSELAPRPPA
+255 IARSELAPRAPA
-267 AKTHVPSP
+267 AKTTQV
-275 IAMSRPTALTH
+275 
-286 KSEPSALRP
+286 
-295 EPPALRPEPAAV
+295 EPPALRNGRGLQVESELVHGVAPTKPASANGQPLAERLQAPEP
-307 RTEPPAL
+307 
-314 RPEPPAL
+314 
-321 RPEPPALRP
+321 
-330 EPAALRTEPAKTVA
+330 K
-344 TAAAAAAAA
+344 
-353 AEAKSHPL
+353 
-361 GARMHAP
+361 
-368 EQTTRPSASQ
+368 TRPSASQ

-385 ASTVTHATDLGGPI
+385 ASTVTHAEQVDLGGPV
-399 DLLARAGFASNGH
+399 DLLARAGLSRNGQK
-412 TPQPVA
+412 PVPVA
-418 APARAPR
+418 APAPR
-425 APRPPLDMES
+425 PARPARPPLDMEHELRT
-435 QIKALVPKGN
+435 LVPNGN
-445 DLDAANTAAT
+445 DLEAANMASTR
-455 KATLLIGMRDKRANE
+455 ATLLIGMRDKRAND

-494 YIAHGFTDREAQR
+494 FIAHGFTYREAQR

-530 HAYRLDGRNDV
+530 HAYRLDGHTDV